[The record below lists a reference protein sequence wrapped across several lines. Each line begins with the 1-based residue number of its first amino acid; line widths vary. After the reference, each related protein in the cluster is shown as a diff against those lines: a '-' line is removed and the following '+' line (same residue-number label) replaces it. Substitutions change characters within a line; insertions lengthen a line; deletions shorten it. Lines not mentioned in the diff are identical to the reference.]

1 MMYVLTKVLWAP
13 RLDLGAALV
22 ERHLGAFPIL
32 RLGVTADLCA
42 APVPTAPEITGPPH
56 QAGRAPA

>member
-1 MMYVLTKVLWAP
+1 M
-13 RLDLGAALV
+13 